1 MSEETIVD
9 PGLSQL
15 HEQTKNVMI
24 PILIKAFQL
33 KSEAGRLTEPPSRLT
48 ASHPKTSLEEVIS
61 QLSSLDKD
69 LKLQQLWIE
78 SSRRQIEKILTEI
91 KEEPQTSPLLGQLKP
106 NGAAHPAAEKSFQ
119 NVFSSVPPSSIKSHF
134 SIRSLWKKFSGN
146 K

>member
-15 HEQTKNVMI
+15 REQTKNVMI

-33 KSEAGRLTEPPSRLT
+33 RSEAGRLAEPPSRLT
-48 ASHPKTSLEEVIS
+48 ASHPKISLEEVLS

-78 SSRRQIEKILTEI
+78 SSRQQIEKILTEI
-91 KEEPQTSPLLGQLKP
+91 GQEPQASPLLGQIKP

-119 NVFSSVPPSSIKSHF
+119 NVFSSVPPPSRKSSF
-134 SIRSLWKKFSGN
+134 SIGSWWKKILGS